1 MKKLIF
7 CFGILLTGA
16 VMSAEAQ
23 SPVSWSFSANKLD
36 AKTYEVRLTA
46 TLNGDWHTYSQS
58 TPDGGPVPTSISFSK
73 NPLLDFDGKIVEVG
87 KMEEHF
93 EPLFGV
99 NVKQYSSKVTFVQK
113 VKLKTAV
120 KTTLN
125 GSVSF
130 MVCNDEECMPPTK
143 ETFSVSLK

>member
-1 MKKLIF
+1 MKKIVILVLTF
-7 CFGILLTGA
+7 ASFGVYG
-16 VMSAEAQ
+16 Q
-23 SPVSWSFSANKLD
+23 SPVKWSFESKKLD
-36 AKTYEVRLTA
+36 AKTYEVRLTVK
-46 TLNGDWHTYSQS
+46 LNEDWHIYSQS
-58 TPDGGPVPTSISFSK
+58 TPDGGPIPTAINFSK
-73 NPLLDFDGKIVEVG
+73 NPLLDFEGKITEAG

-113 VKLKTAV
+113 IKLKATV

-125 GSVSF
+125 GNVTF

-143 ETFSVSLK
+143 ETFSISLK